1 MTLLARQ
8 CENRMRQKSGE
19 LIVKTPGRSLIEV
32 TQGVSDW
39 LFENDLSEGILTVFI
54 QHTSAS
60 LTIQENADPDVQLD
74 LQGFFSKLVVDGDPM
89 FVHRAEGPD
98 DMSAHIRSSLTD
110 VSLTIPVFEGR
121 LRLGTWQGVY
131 VFEHRTI
138 PHSRKLAL
146 NFMGD

>member
-1 MTLLARQ
+1 MK
-8 CENRMRQKSGE
+8 QKSGE
-19 LIVKTPGRSLIEV
+19 LTVRTPGRSLIEV
-32 TQGVSDW
+32 TEALSNW
-39 LFENDLSEGILTVFI
+39 LRENSLSEGILTVFI

-60 LTIQENADPDVQLD
+60 LTVQENADPDVQFD
-74 LQGFFSKLVVDGDPM
+74 MQGFFSRLVTDGDPV

-131 VFEHRTI
+131 VFEHRTS

-146 NFMGD
+146 NFMGA

>member
-1 MTLLARQ
+1 MK
-8 CENRMRQKSGE
+8 QKSGE
-19 LIVKTPGRSLIEV
+19 LIVRTPGRSLVEV
-32 TQGVSDW
+32 TQ
-39 LFENDLSEGILTVFI
+39 DLSTWLRENSLAEGVLTVFI

-60 LTIQENADPDVQLD
+60 LTIQENADPDVQVD
-74 LQGFFSKLVVDGDPM
+74 MQSFFSKLVIDGDPA

-121 LRLGTWQGVY
+121 MRLGTWQGVY
-131 VFEHRTI
+131 VFEHRAS

>member
-1 MTLLARQ
+1 MK
-8 CENRMRQKSGE
+8 QKSGE
-19 LIVKTPGRSLIEV
+19 LTVRTPGRSLIEV
-32 TQGVSDW
+32 TADLSNW
-39 LFENDLSEGILTVFI
+39 LHENNLSEGVLTVFI

-60 LTIQENADPDVQLD
+60 LTVQENADPDVQVD
-74 LQGFFSKLVVDGDPM
+74 MQGVFSRLVTDGDPA

-110 VSLTIPVFEGR
+110 VSLTIPVLEGR

-131 VFEHRTI
+131 VFEHRTSS
-138 PHSRKLAL
+138 HLRKLAL